1 MEKKERRMKRWEEE
15 RDEDLERK
23 RKVSGWKKGMVREG
37 NGEEKGLI
45 SE

>member
-1 MEKKERRMKRWEEE
+1 MEKKQRRMNSWEEE
-15 RDEDLERK
+15 RGEDGERK
-23 RKVSGWKKGMVREG
+23 RKVSGWKKAMVREG